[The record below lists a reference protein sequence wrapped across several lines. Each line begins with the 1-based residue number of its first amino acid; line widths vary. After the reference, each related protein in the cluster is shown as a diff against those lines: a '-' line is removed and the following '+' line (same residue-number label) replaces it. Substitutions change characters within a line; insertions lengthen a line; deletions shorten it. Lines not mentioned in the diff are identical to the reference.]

1 MVEALTEALSK
12 IAAIQNLEDDE
23 SPLDDEEL
31 MADIR
36 HVLCDLQD
44 LCISCPVLYCQ
55 PCMNMKYAFSVLHYF
70 ITPRD
75 VITEDVKRL
84 ALPRDPKMKLEERI
98 AADRHDMATLMESWV
113 LGSIYSL
120 YSAVSTNE
128 IGELPNS
135 LPPRVVAAVVLYL
148 VDDAEANYKKTW
160 AIRSALR
167 NGLCDHFEHLR
178 NINTDHCA
186 ATTRSLCD
194 PELTTSIF
202 TEDSEQPSL
211 SRLYPGQDNTR
222 FAATLVVALANVADK
237 LLNKPETRI
246 LLLSKVAGAKD
257 GDFVAYRDA
266 SGEGVIGFV
275 HGDSLIYSN
284 PEDGGVSLFNAYLHY
299 MPNGDAVRKAILEPS
314 DDGHPISN
322 FFLKYHTQE

>member
-1 MVEALTEALSK
+1 MEGFTTKDQRAAVVEALTEALSK

-135 LPPRVVAAVVLYL
+135 LPPRVVAARTRRARSQV
-148 VDDAEANYKKTW
+148 KM
-160 AIRSALR
+160 RSARKCGRSTPLR
-167 NGLCDHFEHLR
+167 R
-178 NINTDHCA
+178 
-186 ATTRSLCD
+186 TRCRG
-194 PELTTSIF
+194 TCRGVMTRGW
-202 TEDSEQPSL
+202 TSEQ
-211 SRLYPGQDNTR
+211 QICQ
-222 FAATLVVALANVADK
+222 V
-237 LLNKPETRI
+237 
-246 LLLSKVAGAKD
+246 
-257 GDFVAYRDA
+257 
-266 SGEGVIGFV
+266 
-275 HGDSLIYSN
+275 
-284 PEDGGVSLFNAYLHY
+284 
-299 MPNGDAVRKAILEPS
+299 M
-314 DDGHPISN
+314 
-322 FFLKYHTQE
+322 